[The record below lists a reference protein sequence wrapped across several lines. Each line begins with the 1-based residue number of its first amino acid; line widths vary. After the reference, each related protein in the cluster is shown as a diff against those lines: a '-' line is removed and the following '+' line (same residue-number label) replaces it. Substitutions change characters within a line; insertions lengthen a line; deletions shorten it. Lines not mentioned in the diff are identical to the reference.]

1 MARTATS
8 PLRSTVNLA
17 PRSPSALAKSKPGI
31 FQNLVLVAHL
41 QFCLPQLQ
49 RKRSHR
55 MASCENSGL
64 QIVKALVFETVNKLD
79 RKSLHF
85 KPEPSLEPHSL

>member
-1 MARTATS
+1 MARTATN
-8 PLRSTVNLA
+8 PLRSTVNVT
-17 PRSPSALAKSKPGI
+17 PRSPFALAKSKPSI
-31 FQNLVLVAHL
+31 FQNLAFVAQL
-41 QFCLPQLQ
+41 QFCLRQLQ
-49 RKRSHR
+49 RKSSHR

-79 RKSLHF
+79 RKPFHF